1 MKLRVAAGCGLA
13 LIALL
18 GSATPVSAKI
28 LKTRKS
34 SQSRALDLTVGSGAE
49 YENDGEQTELGFP
62 FLVDWGFAKAFK
74 LTIEPQYT
82 VINSTVGE
90 SVRGLGDLETSLT
103 WDFVSERRYR
113 PLFSAVALIK
123 WPTASGDIGT
133 GEPDYTLGAIVSKD
147 FGNNCDLEFNVGYTW
162 VGSPPDEPLKNSL
175 EFSLATEWQ
184 MTPRLALEAEIATA
198 SGGVRGQA
206 GTIGGVGAGT
216 GGGES
221 SRDTEATIGLAENLT
236 HRFKLEEGV
245 VVKADGG
252 WQVVFAWEFDFG
264 EGR

>member
-1 MKLRVAAGCGLA
+1 MKRRVIAGCGLA
-13 LIALL
+13 LAALL
-18 GSATPVSAKI
+18 AFATPVSGRI

-34 SQSRALDLTVGSGAE
+34 SQSQALDLTVGSGAE
-49 YENDGEQTELGFP
+49 YENDGETMELGFP
-62 FLVDWGFAKAFK
+62 FLVDWGFARRFK

-82 VINSTVGE
+82 VINS
-90 SVRGLGDLETSLT
+90 SVDPSVNGLGDLETSFT
-103 WDFVSERRYR
+103 WDFVTERRYR
-113 PLFSAVALIK
+113 PLFSAVALVK
-123 WPTASGDIGT
+123 WPTANSDIGT
-133 GEPDYTLGAIVSKD
+133 GETDYSLGGIISKD
-147 FGNNCDLEFNVGYTW
+147 FGNNCDLEFNVAYTW

-184 MTPRLALEAEIATA
+184 MTARLALEAEIATA

-206 GTIGGVGAGT
+206 GTIGGVGSGT
-216 GGGES
+216 GGGSGRE
-221 SRDTEATIGLAENLT
+221 TEATIGLAENIT
-236 HRFKLEEGV
+236 HRVKVEEGV